1 MHNIDGGSY
10 SDTYQ
15 AVLLCFKIEEF
26 IKNNEDNN
34 NPLFSIE
41 VSKSQNIYGLC
52 EYDKKYI
59 LLDSYSNGIYIID
72 IELKQKVAVS
82 VPIFYYK
89 DANMKI
95 NIYSDRKAGKGTL
108 YKKILKLKDGQI
120 FITGSI
126 IDIKEQKGERLGQ
139 DHFFYD
145 YVVYGDYIISI
156 VGNSIYVFQLS

>member
-1 MHNIDGGSY
+1 
-10 SDTYQ
+10 
-15 AVLLCFKIEEF
+15 
-26 IKNNEDNN
+26 
-34 NPLFSIE
+34 
-41 VSKSQNIYGLC
+41 
-52 EYDKKYI
+52 
-59 LLDSYSNGIYIID
+59 
-72 IELKQKVAVS
+72 
-82 VPIFYYK
+82 
-89 DANMKI
+89 MKI

-126 IDIKEQKGERLGQ
+126 IDIKEQKGEQLVQ